1 MTNVM
6 SSRFADG
13 MLNVGG
19 ACMVVVGVAAI
30 DERVRT
36 YLAGVLSGDPSNE
49 LVHARVHAQ
58 RFARIVMDTA
68 DAHGSE
74 PMALAFIALASVL
87 VGTFMLRG

>member
-1 MTNVM
+1 M

-13 MLNVGG
+13 VINAGG
-19 ACMVVVGVAAI
+19 LCMVVVGIAAI
-30 DERVRT
+30 DERVRA
-36 YLAGVLSGDPSNE
+36 YLAGVLSGDPSSE
-49 LVHARVHAQ
+49 LVHASVRAQ